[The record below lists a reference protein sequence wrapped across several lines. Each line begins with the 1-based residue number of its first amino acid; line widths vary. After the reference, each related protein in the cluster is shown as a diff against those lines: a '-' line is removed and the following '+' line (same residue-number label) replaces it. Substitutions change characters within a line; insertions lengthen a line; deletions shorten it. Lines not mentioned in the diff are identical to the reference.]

1 MSSFAEFFS
10 TSAGMLL
17 RRWELAQMDAL
28 LAECAGETALQLGAP
43 YGSLLRNASHDSRL
57 LGARNFMQTS
67 QACANVRLDFD
78 SLPFRESTFDLVV
91 SVHALEW
98 SKNPSQFFSE
108 VFRVLAPEGRLI
120 VLCIN
125 PWGPWWVRK
134 KEKLFE
140 CPTETSFSPLS
151 VTQVKSFCERY
162 GVVDRGRFGVYCPS
176 LSDNPQH
183 LARWGWCEKAG
194 DRWWPALANAFMLS
208 CVKKVE
214 KPGLIGK
221 LIPEGGLLKKNWAS
235 QTVATRNQSK
245 NF

>member
-57 LGARNFMQTS
+57 LGARNFLQTS

-108 VFRVLAPEGRLI
+108 VFRVLAPEG
-120 VLCIN
+120 
-125 PWGPWWVRK
+125 
-134 KEKLFE
+134 
-140 CPTETSFSPLS
+140 
-151 VTQVKSFCERY
+151 
-162 GVVDRGRFGVYCPS
+162 D
-176 LSDNPQH
+176 
-183 LARWGWCEKAG
+183 
-194 DRWWPALANAFMLS
+194 
-208 CVKKVE
+208 
-214 KPGLIGK
+214 
-221 LIPEGGLLKKNWAS
+221 
-235 QTVATRNQSK
+235 
-245 NF
+245 

>member
-1 MSSFAEFFS
+1 MTSFADFFS

-17 RRWELAQMDAL
+17 RRWESAQMDAL
-28 LAECAGETALQLGAP
+28 LAECAGETALQLEAP
-43 YGSLLRNASHDSRL
+43 YGCLLRNAPHEDRI
-57 LGARNFMQTS
+57 LGARLLSETS
-67 QACANVRLDFD
+67 NACANVYLDYEQ
-78 SLPFRESTFDLVV
+78 LPFREATFDLVV
-91 SVHALEW
+91 SVHAMEW
-98 SKNPSQFFSE
+98 SKNPLLFFSE

-120 VLCIN
+120 VLGIN

-134 KEKLFE
+134 KEKLFD
-140 CPTETSFSPLS
+140 CPADTPFSPLS
-151 VTQVKSFCERY
+151 VSQVKTFCERY

-176 LSDNPQH
+176 LSDNPQR

-208 CVKKVE
+208 CVKKGE

-221 LIPEGGLLKKNWAS
+221 LIPEGSLLKKNWAG
-235 QTVATRNQSK
+235 QTIATRNQTK